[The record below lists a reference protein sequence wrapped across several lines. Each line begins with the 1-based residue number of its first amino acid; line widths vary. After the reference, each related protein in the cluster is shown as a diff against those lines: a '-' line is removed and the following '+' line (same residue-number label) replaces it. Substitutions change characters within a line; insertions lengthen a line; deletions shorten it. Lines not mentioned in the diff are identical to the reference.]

1 MPETDVLNAT
11 PTDSLN
17 PDYGWQKKR
26 PITHSVS
33 KANVGPSYVRELT
46 DVGHGFMLNFGSTLD
61 SQKSEDD
68 ILRLKWYYEQYRDG
82 FFTLV
87 DQEGSAKREYVGRFV
102 TPVEPINVGHN
113 RWAAQQ
119 VLFEEVPGA
128 PMRSGHYPS
137 DWTRVAIWRF
147 TLNDFDE
154 VQPAVDDPA
163 DWTLESSDGGPSGY
177 QLVST
182 ETDAYA
188 QLAYVGWGCRVYGV
202 TGPGLGIAE
211 ILLDG
216 DSQGSVDQY
225 SAAPDYTGVLLMTIT
240 DVPLGMHTLRMR
252 VTGTKNG
259 ASSGYGCIF
268 YALKV
273 MR

>member
-1 MPETDVLNAT
+1 MPETDVLNST
-11 PTDSLN
+11 PTDPLN

-26 PITHSVS
+26 PVTHLVG
-33 KANVGPSYVRELT
+33 KANVGPSYTREIT
-46 DVGHGFMLNFGSTLD
+46 DVGHQFLLSWGTTLD
-61 SQKSEDD
+61 SQKAESD
-68 ILRLKWYYEQYRDG
+68 ILRLKRYYEQYRDG
-82 FFTLV
+82 FFTLI
-87 DQEGSAKREYVGRFV
+87 DQEGATKREFVGRFV
-102 TPVEPINVGHN
+102 TPVEPIPIGHN
-113 RWAAQQ
+113 RWAAQN
-119 VLFEEVPGA
+119 VLFEEVPDA
-128 PMRSGHYPS
+128 PMRTGHYPS
-137 DWTRVAIWRF
+137 DWTNDSIWRF
-147 TLNDFDE
+147 TMNDFGE

-163 DWTLESSDGGPSGY
+163 SWHFEGSDGGPSYY

-188 QLAYVGWGCRVYGV
+188 QLTYLGWGCQVYGV
-202 TGPGLGIAE
+202 IGPGLGIAE

-216 DSQGSVDQY
+216 DSQGTVDQY
-225 SAAPDYTGVLLMTIT
+225 NVTEDFTGVLLMTIT
-240 DVPLGMHTLRMR
+240 DVPLGLHTLRMR